1 VRADEG
7 SAAEEEVRRS
17 RLRYRLAFF
26 LASLV
31 VLGLLVTVPFSV
43 KSVVDDVFGSVTG
56 KVVKLTRG
64 RPDSARPNHTKL
76 HMAFV
81 SIDETQLLANIRVSG
96 HHRCVECNWSDRVLF
111 VAVTAEDLYADGMPP
126 SVGVTLSQANAE
138 VSEVI
143 QLPVR
148 GHPIHYPFDT
158 YSLVVGVT
166 LQRLGGD
173 SQPQTLSA
181 AEASGHL
188 FLSVQELLT
197 RQVMIG
203 ATMLD
208 PAGIRAADDPFE
220 YVEAFEVTFERPR
233 YLRVLA
239 VMLVLLITS
248 AAAYSVFLRPLAEL
262 VLNSGALVL
271 GVWAIRSILTPGNLY
286 YQTAVDLALSIVIV
300 FTLGA
305 ILVRA
310 LIYVHDQ
317 AGLGLF
323 RRRPRR

>member
-1 VRADEG
+1 MKVDEG
-7 SAAEEEVRRS
+7 
-17 RLRYRLAFF
+17 
-26 LASLV
+26 
-31 VLGLLVTVPFSV
+31 
-43 KSVVDDVFGSVTG
+43 
-56 KVVKLTRG
+56 
-64 RPDSARPNHTKL
+64 
-76 HMAFV
+76 
-81 SIDETQLLANIRVSG
+81 RVSG

-111 VAVTAEDLYADGMPP
+111 VAVTADDLDADGMPP
-126 SVGVTLSQANAE
+126 SAGVTLSQANAE
-138 VSEVI
+138 ISEVI

-158 YSLVVGVT
+158 YSLVVGVA
-166 LQRLGGD
+166 LQRLRGD
-173 SQPQTLSA
+173 SPPQTLSA
-181 AEASGHL
+181 AEASGHF

-203 ATMLD
+203 PTMVD
-208 PAGIRAADDPFE
+208 PASIRAADDPFE
-220 YVEAFEVTFERPR
+220 YVEAFEVRFERPR
-233 YLRVLA
+233 YLRILA

-248 AAAYSVFLRPLAEL
+248 AAAYSVFLRPLADL

-317 AGLGLF
+317 AELGLF
-323 RRRPRR
+323 KRRPRRPR